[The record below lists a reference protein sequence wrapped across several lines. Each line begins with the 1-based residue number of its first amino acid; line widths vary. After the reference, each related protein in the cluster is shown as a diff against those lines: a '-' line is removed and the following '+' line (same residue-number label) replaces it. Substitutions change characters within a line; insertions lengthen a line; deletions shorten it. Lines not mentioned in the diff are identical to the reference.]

1 MVICSFFCSLV
12 SWSENLQSISV
23 WRPTS
28 INHCAWLHSY
38 VICVWK
44 SEEEE
49 TLNLYMFQHMEMV
62 KISVFS
68 LGCQIQ
74 ILSAISFILPNLS
87 FYLFLQGLH
96 NTPFFFPDSWAKK
109 KLSTAATRFL
119 RRQKNPTV
127 TAKDLHQDL
136 MATDTACTVRRV
148 LNACLIRFNEIPWT
162 IRLESLMKTLDGAF
176 VIFNTFLFTWLK
188 FVWKVIISWG
198 KVFFFFFFF
207 CLVQN

>member
-1 MVICSFFCSLV
+1 VIYWVCAFDINNKRYFKHLLLHFKKLIILFLLPMHNYMVICSFFFSLV

-23 WRPTS
+23 WQPTS

-96 NTPFFFPDSWAKK
+96 NTPFFS
-109 KLSTAATRFL
+109 
-119 RRQKNPTV
+119 
-127 TAKDLHQDL
+127 
-136 MATDTACTVRRV
+136 
-148 LNACLIRFNEIPWT
+148 LIREPKRSYLQLQPDFWED
-162 IRLESLMKTLDGAF
+162 RKTLQWLQKTCTKTWWQQTQLAQYGAY
-176 VIFNTFLFTWLK
+176 
-188 FVWKVIISWG
+188 
-198 KVFFFFFFF
+198 
-207 CLVQN
+207 